1 LTFTLLNKEII
12 MYRYSSSRAVAQ
24 SFRSQSP
31 LSNDQIAR
39 YAPSVMAEEAHESRG
54 ERYAFIPTI
63 NVIDGLRNNGFQ
75 PFEVSQTKVR
85 DQSKREFTK
94 HMVRLRQ
101 SGVNVSGAEVPEII
115 LLNSHDGSS
124 SYQLLSGFFR
134 FVCANG
140 LIAGDVQNDIRVRH
154 SGNVV
159 DDVIEGATRVL
170 DNLELTNNSIDTFK
184 STKLEF
190 EEQLVFANS
199 ALQLRWGD
207 NAPVVAESLLRSR
220 RFEDQKSDLWTTF
233 NRVQENLLRGGLN
246 GRSASG
252 RRSTTRAI
260 GGVNEN
266 VKLNRA
272 LWSLADGMAQIKRE
286 DGFIKQYEE
295 SFA

>member
-1 LTFTLLNKEII
+1 

-54 ERYAFIPTI
+54 DRYAFIPTI

-140 LIAGDVQNDIRVRH
+140 LISGNVQEDIRVRH

-170 DNLELTNNSIDTFK
+170 DNLELANNSIDTFK

-207 NAPVVAESLLRSR
+207 KAPVVAESLLRSR

-252 RRSTTRAI
+252 RRSTTRAV

>member
-1 LTFTLLNKEII
+1 

-101 SGVNVSGAEVPEII
+101 AGANESGAEVPEII

-170 DNLELTNNSIDTFK
+170 DNLELTNSSIDSFK

-207 NAPVVAESLLRSR
+207 NAPVVAESLLRTR

-252 RRSTTRAI
+252 RRSTTRAV

-286 DGFIKQYEE
+286 DGFINRYEE

>member
-1 LTFTLLNKEII
+1 

-39 YAPSVMAEEAHESRG
+39 YAPSVMASEAHESRG
-54 ERYAFIPTI
+54 DRYAFIPTI
-63 NVIDGLRNNGFQ
+63 DVIDGLRDNGFQ
-75 PFEVSQTKVR
+75 PYEISQTKVR

-101 SGVNVSGAEVPEII
+101 AGASESGAEVPEII

-140 LIAGDVQNDIRVRH
+140 LIASDVQNDIRVRH

-170 DNLELTNNSIDTFK
+170 DNLELANNSIDSFK
-184 STKLEF
+184 STSLDF

-207 NAPVVAESLLRSR
+207 NAPVVAETLLRSR
-220 RFEDQKSDLWTTF
+220 RFEDQRSDLWTTF

-246 GRSASG
+246 GRTATN
-252 RRSTTRAI
+252 RRTTTRAV

-286 DGFIKQYEE
+286 DGFINRYDE